1 MQNKLTLRQIT
12 EMILSEENSALMI
25 SPSLLKKDSVRIFQ
39 NCKRIIRLKESGTFE
54 EFFNEA
60 EKSVAAG
67 EHLLSYIPY
76 ETGYIFEKK
85 FEKILSDKE
94 IRESALSA
102 SFFCYENS
110 LELTPDLSDFSFDT
124 EKAAVKDFAI
134 NRSKEEF
141 RDDIELIR
149 DHIREGDTY
158 QVNYT
163 VQGSFSFEGDFT
175 DLFLSCVYNQSAD
188 YVFLINHGGKLTYS
202 ISPELFFTKTGDQIT
217 VRPMKGTTKRGD
229 DLKQDNALIKKLF
242 TSEKERA
249 ENVMIVDLMRN
260 DLARICKPGSVTVK
274 ELFRIETY
282 EKVHQMVSTITGS
295 IEKGKSLSDI
305 FRSIFPCGSITGA
318 PKIRTMEIIREREQ
332 RVRGIYCGSIG
343 FLEGKNASFNVAI
356 RTFEIDKST
365 RKGIIGLGSGIVFD
379 ANPESEYEET
389 LLKGTFLTNPGREFF
404 IFESLLLKRAKY
416 DYLKDHI
423 QRLNRTAEF
432 LDFKID
438 HFDLSVKINT
448 TPIVRS
454 YHPYKIKFSVSKYG
468 FVSVEE
474 TRIFS
479 EKGVKRVGIADEMLP
494 VKDKFRLY
502 KTTNR
507 DVYNRWYAKATE
519 EGLYDYLFF
528 NEEGYL
534 LEGCINSVV
543 IQEGDKAF
551 TPPIKLH
558 ILPGIMLS
566 KLKKAYKVTEELIT
580 KDRLL
585 NADKIYLCNSV
596 RGAHVVKLNL

>member
-1 MQNKLTLRQIT
+1 
-12 EMILSEENSALMI
+12 MILSEENSALMI

-39 NCKRIIRLKESGTFE
+39 NCKRIIRLKEFGTFE
-54 EFFNEA
+54 EFFDEA

-149 DHIREGDTY
+149 AHIKEGDTY

-175 DLFLSCVYNQSAD
+175 DLLLSCVYNQSAD

-343 FLEGKNASFNVAI
+343 FIEGENASFNVAI

-438 HFDLSVKINT
+438 HYDLAVKINT

-468 FVSVEE
+468 FVSVDE

-502 KTTNR
+502 KTTIR

-534 LEGCINSVV
+534 LEGCINNVV

-566 KLKKAYKVTEELIT
+566 KLKKVYKVTEELIT

-596 RGAHVVKLNL
+596 RGAHVVKLIL

>member
-1 MQNKLTLRQIT
+1 MQNKLTLRQIA

-39 NCKRIIRLKESGTFE
+39 NCKRIIRLQEYDTFE
-54 EFFNEA
+54 QFFKDA

-85 FEKILSDKE
+85 FEKILSDKK

-149 DHIREGDTY
+149 DHIKEGDTY

-175 DLFLSCVYNQSAD
+175 DLLLSCVYNQSAD
-188 YVFLINHGGKLTYS
+188 YVFLINHGVKLTYS
-202 ISPELFFTKTGDQIT
+202 ISPELFFTKSGDQIT

-229 DLKQDNALIKKLF
+229 DFKQDNALMKKLF

-318 PKIRTMEIIREREQ
+318 PKIRTMEIIREREH

-343 FLEGKNASFNVAI
+343 YLEGENASFNVAI

-379 ANPESEYEET
+379 ANAESEYEET
-389 LLKGTFLTNPGREFF
+389 LLKGSFLTNPGREFF
-404 IFESLLLKRAKY
+404 IFESLLIKRGKY
-416 DYLKDHI
+416 EYLKEHME
-423 QRLNRTAEF
+423 RLNSTAEM
-432 LDFKID
+432 LLFKID
-438 HFDLSVKINT
+438 HSELSSIT
-448 TPIVRS
+448 SSIPMIRT
-454 YHPYKIKFSVSKYG
+454 YHPYKLKFSVSKYG
-468 FVSVEE
+468 YVKEEE
-474 TRIFS
+474 TRLVS
-479 EKGVKRVGIADEMLP
+479 DKGVKRVGIADEMLP

-502 KTTNR
+502 KTTIR
-507 DVYNRWYAKATE
+507 DAYNRWYAKATE

-534 LEGCINSVV
+534 LEGCINNVV

-566 KLKKAYKVTEELIT
+566 KLKKTYKVTEELIT
-580 KDRLL
+580 KDRLM
-585 NADKIYLCNSV
+585 NADKIFLCNSV
-596 RGAHVVKLNL
+596 RGAHVVKLIL